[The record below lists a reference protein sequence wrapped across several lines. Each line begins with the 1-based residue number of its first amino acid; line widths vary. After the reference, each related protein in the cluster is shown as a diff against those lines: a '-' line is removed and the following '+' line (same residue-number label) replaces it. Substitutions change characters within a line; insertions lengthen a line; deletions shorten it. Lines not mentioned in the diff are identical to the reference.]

1 VAIAKVKNTKV
12 SYIPSVNPIGSLGA
26 SGAGGVNFTPPQG
39 INALAPPGVG
49 NTQPSEGPSFKDYL
63 LDSIKQVNSMQQDA
77 DRAVETLFTGGDVNP
92 AEVLTAVQKAD
103 LAFRMMMQIRNKLVS
118 AYEDIQ
124 NIRI

>member
-1 VAIAKVKNTKV
+1 MTYVPGI
-12 SYIPSVNPIGSLGA
+12 NPIGPLGA
-26 SGAGGVNFTPPQG
+26 SGANLSPSVGGLQ
-39 INALAPPGVG
+39 AAE
-49 NTQPSEGPSFKDYL
+49 SGPAESGDGTSFKDYL

-103 LAFRMMMQIRNKLVS
+103 LAFRMMMQIRNKLVA

>member
-1 VAIAKVKNTKV
+1 MT
-12 SYIPSVNPIGSLGA
+12 YIPSINSIGPLN
-26 SGAGGVNFTPPQG
+26 AGGVNG
-39 INALAPPGVG
+39 IGAPFQIGAL
-49 NTQPSEGPSFKDYL
+49 QPAGAEALQSNEGASFKDFL
-63 LDSIKQVNSMQQDA
+63 VDSIKQVNSMQQDA

-103 LAFRMMMQIRNKLVS
+103 LAFRMMMQIRNKLVA